1 MDYKCGD
8 LIYYEDDTIKY
19 YGYIMDIQDDY
30 LIVSVIYQENNEL
43 QNNVIVQM
51 INDNIKICKSV
62 EDILVHIDKKDLYKA
77 QALIEMDEQLKKN
90 NYSFKNNKVFDLI
103 EKERVRQEE
112 EICLI
117 ASENYTSKDVM
128 KAVGSILTNKYA
140 EGYPNKRYYG
150 GCKFVDEI
158 EQYAIDKAKELFKC
172 NWANVQPHSGSQANQ
187 AVYLALCKP
196 YDTIL
201 GMDLNAGGHLTHG
214 SKVSASGKLYNAVSY
229 GLDENGIINYDEI
242 KQKLYKHH
250 PKLLIVGASAYSR
263 LIDFERIRKIVD
275 EYNNTVKQDYMSNPP
290 EYRDYSIPLE
300 QSWQFRK
307 CYFMVDM
314 AHIAGLVATGLH
326 PSPLPYADVVT
337 STTHKTL
344 RGTRGGIILSNNE
357 ELGKKIDKA
366 VFPGIQGGPLEH
378 VIAGKAIC
386 FEEALQPEF
395 KQYQEQVLNNIKAME
410 QVFNDRKVKMVS
422 NGSDNHLI
430 LLDLRDKGISGKQLE
445 DALSD
450 IGIVVNK
457 NAIKDDP
464 RPKVETSGIRLGTA
478 CITTRGANEQ
488 DAQWIATLICHI
500 IDILT
505 NEYDYEG
512 CEILRFNRED
522 LNDLTEKELVL
533 HYMKSEIKTWCNNH
547 PIYKD

>member
-19 YGYIMDIQDDY
+19 YGYIMDIKDDY
-30 LIVSVIYQENNEL
+30 LIIYSYDSDKDELKNNT
-43 QNNVIVQM
+43 VVQM
-51 INDNIKICKSV
+51 INDNIKVCQSIN
-62 EDILVHIDKKDLYKA
+62 DLLVHVDKKDLYKA
-77 QALIEMDEQLKKN
+77 QALIEMDKQLKKN
-90 NYSFKNNKVFDLI
+90 NYNFKTNKVFDLI

-117 ASENYTSKDVM
+117 ASENYTSKNVM

-172 NWANVQPHSGSQANQ
+172 HWANVQPHSGSQANQ

-196 YDTIL
+196 GDTIL

-214 SKVSASGKLYNAVSY
+214 SKVSASGSY
-229 GLDENGIINYDEI
+229 VLDENGIINYEEI
-242 KQKLYKHH
+242 EDKLYAHN
-250 PKLLIVGASAYSR
+250 PRILIVGASAYSR
-263 LIDFERIRKIVD
+263 IIDFERIRKIVD
-275 EYNNTVKQDYMSNPP
+275 DYNYWITKVAPDNDDGS
-290 EYRDYSIPLE
+290 SITE
-300 QSWQFRK
+300 NDVI
-307 CYFMVDM
+307 CYLMVDM

-395 KQYQEQVLNNIKAME
+395 KQYQEQVLKNIKAME

-533 HYMKSEIKTWCNNH
+533 YHMKSEIKTWCNNH